1 MTQLKQAKAQCL
13 KDLTSALPR
22 YTERLGQIDPRL
34 VEYVSD
40 AVSDHGNHANIYEL
54 LGIRKVFRL
63 MDSYELNAH
72 KVGMVLRAI
81 EGVWNGKKHVRGG
94 LKFDTPRGNMH
105 VRLMPYQ
112 AWCIFGIYAFITEV
126 CMERPYSADDVMLLP
141 SEFERDGVV
150 WDKRRLIS
158 EAHIFQTRKSGKTEF
173 GSAIDFVEVCFLGP
187 ANGQALI
194 CCNAKNQAKIAYKAI
209 VEFAHQID
217 PSCMNKGGGKYFR
230 VTADEMNWLPGNP
243 RKGEIKVM
251 SAGGKT
257 KDGLYASIV
266 HADEHGSAGY
276 VKGSSDMQ
284 SLVDVCVGSM
294 GPRRE
299 KLLMHTT
306 TAGLVNDG
314 PYQIQL
320 REVEKL
326 LLAELNITL
335 GEKHRTPEDK
345 WFAFLLRLDP
355 WETDNTLDQLDDV
368 NLFKKVNRSIGVTV
382 QPTWYRERLHDA
394 RKSDDTK
401 KEVLTKDFNIWQ
413 TSRVTKWM
421 DSDRIRRLQI
431 PKRITDCKFQD
442 GWNVFAGMDFSHG
455 DDLFAITY
463 LGVNYRPDHPMKGR
477 FFADVEAWVL
487 EATMQQS
494 PNKKLYESW
503 VKKGQLHVCPGE
515 VFDPS
520 YAIDR
525 IADKHT
531 SGVNIM
537 YFGYDPAQSVQ
548 PINQLKAWLQ
558 TLRIDAETIKQMVVP
573 VGQTSM
579 VQNPRIGELEAM
591 IKSPEQWL
599 EFSDNP
605 MWGWCFGNCAVE
617 LNSSDLRRIIKGGP
631 EAVAKIDPVHGLL
644 DALYC
649 FDLSEGK
656 IS

>member
-22 YTERLGQIDPRL
+22 YTERLGQIDTRL

-40 AVSDHGNHANIYEL
+40 AISDHGNHANIYEL

-81 EGVWNGKKHVRGG
+81 EGRWNGKKHVRGG

-112 AWCIFGIYAFITEV
+112 AWCIFGIYGFNTEV

-194 CCNAKNQAKIAYKAI
+194 CCNSKNQAKLAYKAV

-217 PSCMNKGGGKYFR
+217 PACRNKGGGKYFR

-257 KDGLYASIV
+257 KDGLYASVV

-314 PYQIQL
+314 PYQILL
-320 REVEKL
+320 REVEKML
-326 LLAELNITL
+326 LEELNIPL

-355 WETDNTLDQLDDV
+355 WETDYTLDQLDDV

-394 RKSDDTK
+394 RKSEDTK
-401 KEVLTKDFNIWQ
+401 KEVLTKDFNVWQ

-421 DSDRIRRLQI
+421 DSDRIRRLQV

-477 FFADVEAWVL
+477 FFADMEAWVL

-520 YAIDR
+520 NAIDR

-558 TLRIDAETIKQMVVP
+558 TLGIDAETIKQMVVP

-644 DALYC
+644 NALYC